1 VTVQTVLPPY
11 LEAFDGFV
19 PEIDPT
25 VFVHRTAAVIG
36 RVRIGADASIW
47 PHVTLRGDEGEIE
60 VGEATN
66 IQDNSVVHMTGGQSH
81 SRIGARITIGH
92 ACIIHGCI
100 IEDDCLIGMGSTILD
115 NAVIGRGSYIG
126 AGTLIPGN
134 KIIPPG
140 SFVFGNPFKIHRP
153 VNARDTAWIDY
164 AWRHYREVAAKYRG
178 VTPIPAGP
186 RP

>member
-1 VTVQTVLPPY
+1 
-11 LEAFDGFV
+11 
-19 PEIDPT
+19 
-25 VFVHRTAAVIG
+25 VIIG
-36 RVRIGADASIW
+36 QVRIAADASIW
-47 PHVTLRGDEGEIE
+47 PHVTLRGDEGEIS

-100 IEDDCLIGMGSTILD
+100 IEDDCLIGMGSTVMD

-126 AGTLIPGN
+126 AGTLVPGG
-134 KIIPPG
+134 KVIPPG
-140 SFVFGNPFKIHRP
+140 SFVFGNPFRIHRP

-178 VTPIPAGP
+178 VPPIPAGP